1 MNTIKKR
8 DHIDMI
14 QRSAL
19 AVAITVAAGSASAIE
34 IDVGN
39 PDIRLRWDNTARY
52 NLGVRVEDQDSAIM
66 NNPNYDESN
75 GKFEQGDIVTNR
87 LDWLTEVDLSY
98 KWHFGARVSAA
109 GGTTMPTRIVLWS
122 PICQATRQA

>member
-1 MNTIKKR
+1 
-8 DHIDMI
+8 MI

-19 AVAITVAAGSASAIE
+19 AVAIMVAAGSASAME

-66 NNPNYDESN
+66 NNPNYDESD
-75 GKFEQGDIVTNR
+75 GKF
-87 LDWLTEVDLSY
+87 
-98 KWHFGARVSAA
+98 
-109 GGTTMPTRIVLWS
+109 
-122 PICQATRQA
+122 

>member
-19 AVAITVAAGSASAIE
+19 AVAIMVATGSASAME

-52 NLGVRVEDQDSAIM
+52 NLDRKSVV
-66 NNPNYDESN
+66 
-75 GKFEQGDIVTNR
+75 
-87 LDWLTEVDLSY
+87 
-98 KWHFGARVSAA
+98 
-109 GGTTMPTRIVLWS
+109 
-122 PICQATRQA
+122 